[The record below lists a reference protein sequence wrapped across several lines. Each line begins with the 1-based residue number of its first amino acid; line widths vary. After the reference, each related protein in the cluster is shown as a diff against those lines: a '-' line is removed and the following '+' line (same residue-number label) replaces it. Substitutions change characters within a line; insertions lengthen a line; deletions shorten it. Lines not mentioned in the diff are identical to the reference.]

1 MSIPEQPQTP
11 ANVKVDSLN
20 PQSRQLNLTVK
31 VVKKGEAR
39 ETVSRSDGSSHKVV
53 DALVGDETGAIYMT
67 LWDDNIE
74 KVKDG
79 DIIDVKNGYVSL
91 FKGSMRLNIGRF
103 GSFEA
108 SQAAIAEVNDKNN
121 LSDKTFEQERRPYQ
135 GFRPRY
141 GDEGGYRGGGR
152 GGGSGGGSGGGGF
165 RGGRRRRF

>member
-121 LSDKTFEQERRPYQ
+121 LSDKTFEQERRPYPS
-135 GFRPRY
+135 FRPRY
-141 GDEGGYRGGGR
+141 GDEGGYRGGRGR
-152 GGGSGGGSGGGGF
+152 GGGGGSGGF
-165 RGGRRRRF
+165 RGRRRRF

>member
-31 VVKKGEAR
+31 VVKKGEPR
-39 ETVSRSDGSSHKVV
+39 ETVSRSDGSTHKVV

-121 LSDKTFEQERRPYQ
+121 LSDKTFEQERRPYPS
-135 GFRPRY
+135 FRPRY
-141 GDEGGYRGGGR
+141 GDEGGYRGGRGR
-152 GGGSGGGSGGGGF
+152 GGGGSGGSGGF
-165 RGGRRRRF
+165 RGRRRRF

>member
-135 GFRPRY
+135 SFRPRY

-152 GGGSGGGSGGGGF
+152 GGGSGGGGF

>member
-135 GFRPRY
+135 GFLPRY

-152 GGGSGGGSGGGGF
+152 GGGSGGGGF

>member
-152 GGGSGGGSGGGGF
+152 GGGSGGGGF
-165 RGGRRRRF
+165 RGRRRRF

>member
-121 LSDKTFEQERRPYQ
+121 LSDKTFEQERRPYPS
-135 GFRPRY
+135 FRPRY
-141 GDEGGYRGGGR
+141 GDEGGYRGGGAR
-152 GGGSGGGSGGGGF
+152 GGGGGGF
-165 RGGRRRRF
+165 RGRRRRF

>member
-31 VVKKGEAR
+31 VVSKGEAR

-121 LSDKTFEQERRPYQ
+121 LSDKTFEQERRPYPS
-135 GFRPRY
+135 FRPRY
-141 GDEGGYRGGGR
+141 GDEGGYRGGRGR
-152 GGGSGGGSGGGGF
+152 GGGGGSGGF
-165 RGGRRRRF
+165 RGRRRRF

>member
-31 VVKKGEAR
+31 VVKKGEPR

-135 GFRPRY
+135 SFRPRY

-152 GGGSGGGSGGGGF
+152 GGGSGGGGF

>member
-31 VVKKGEAR
+31 VVKKGEPR

-121 LSDKTFEQERRPYQ
+121 LSDKTFEQERRSYQ

-152 GGGSGGGSGGGGF
+152 GGGSGGGGF

>member
-31 VVKKGEAR
+31 VVSKGEAR

-121 LSDKTFEQERRPYQ
+121 LSDKTFEQERRPYPS
-135 GFRPRY
+135 FRPRY
-141 GDEGGYRGGGR
+141 GDEGGYRGGRGR
-152 GGGSGGGSGGGGF
+152 GGGGSGGSGGF
-165 RGGRRRRF
+165 RGRRRRF

>member
-31 VVKKGEAR
+31 VVKKGEPR
-39 ETVSRSDGSSHKVV
+39 ETVSRSDGSTHKVV

-121 LSDKTFEQERRPYQ
+121 LSDKTFEQERRPYPS
-135 GFRPRY
+135 FRPRY

-152 GGGSGGGSGGGGF
+152 GGGSGGGGF

>member
-31 VVKKGEAR
+31 VVKKGEPR

-135 GFRPRY
+135 SFRPRY

-152 GGGSGGGSGGGGF
+152 GGGSGGGSGGF

>member
-1 MSIPEQPQTP
+1 
-11 ANVKVDSLN
+11 
-20 PQSRQLNLTVK
+20 LNLTVK

-152 GGGSGGGSGGGGF
+152 GGGSGGGGF

>member
-31 VVKKGEAR
+31 VVKKGEPR

-152 GGGSGGGSGGGGF
+152 GGGSGGGGF

>member
-31 VVKKGEAR
+31 VVKKGEPR

-121 LSDKTFEQERRPYQ
+121 LSDKTFEQERRPYPS
-135 GFRPRY
+135 FRPRY
-141 GDEGGYRGGGR
+141 GDEGGYRGGR
-152 GGGSGGGSGGGGF
+152 GGSGGGGGF
-165 RGGRRRRF
+165 RGRRRRF